1 MSGNYRNGLASGFLQ
16 GQSIFNSVQGMFKK
30 GQQERAIDEIANAKP
45 EESQGFTAQQGQQLE
60 GLAKQG
66 FDNITFDDKTQAYV
80 AKNAA
85 GEAKTVAMGGVT
97 DFMGER
103 TAGSMSREQQDNTR
117 MLAVADVLGKTDPAR
132 GIQMR
137 QQVQQGQ
144 HAVKRQGREEKQWAI
159 EDDVERI
166 DGELGKK
173 FQQSLMGPDG
183 APRQA
188 TADDYLANSQ
198 QRAFALAQGGHTKAA
213 DQAMKDHMAQS
224 HIKIQMEAAQRKEAA
239 GKAAAAIGAGD
250 YSVAADFYNRYVPS
264 GSKVTG
270 IEPGKDGQLV
280 MNRTGL
286 DGKPMAPMTFKN
298 QGEALSMLQSL
309 DNPMALYQYSQSEF
323 QNQLRLRGEKRADN
337 ADRRADHADSRAAA
351 ADGRAAASHSVAMS
365 DRQEIRSVREALA
378 KEANPSMTPAQLRG
392 VRFGVLQT
400 PGADSA
406 KAKYDYDPVKVQK
419 AFGETAVDPIT
430 QKETVKRNA
439 AEEKKFMEFMGA
451 NPSIRDV
458 DEGLVRYN
466 RSKVQIE
473 RGNRPAPPDEA
484 VKLLRENPKMAA
496 YFDQKYGA
504 GAAGRILK

>member
-144 HAVKRQGREEKQWAI
+144 HAAKRQGREEKQWAI

-173 FQQSLMGPDG
+173 FQQSLVGPDG

-198 QRAFALAQGGHTKAA
+198 ERAFALAQGGHAKAA

-239 GKAAAAIGAGD
+239 GKTAAAIGAGD

-298 QGEALSMLQSL
+298 QGEALAMLRSL
-309 DNPMALYQYSQSEF
+309 ETMQTVAPTGQMDVLLQLMA
-323 QNQLRLRGEKRADN
+323 
-337 ADRRADHADSRAAA
+337 
-351 ADGRAAASHSVAMS
+351 
-365 DRQEIRSVREALA
+365 
-378 KEANPSMTPAQLRG
+378 
-392 VRFGVLQT
+392 
-400 PGADSA
+400 
-406 KAKYDYDPVKVQK
+406 
-419 AFGETAVDPIT
+419 
-430 QKETVKRNA
+430 
-439 AEEKKFMEFMGA
+439 
-451 NPSIRDV
+451 
-458 DEGLVRYN
+458 GL
-466 RSKVQIE
+466 
-473 RGNRPAPPDEA
+473 RPAMRPRCPT
-484 VKLLRENPKMAA
+484 
-496 YFDQKYGA
+496 GA
-504 GAAGRILK
+504 RYPA

>member
-1 MSGNYRNGLASGFLQ
+1 MSFAQGVMQ
-16 GQSIFNSVQGMFKK
+16 GQSIFDQYNKQFNQ
-30 GQQERAIDEIANAKP
+30 GQQKRDLAEVAGAEAT
-45 EESQGFTAQQGQQLE
+45 ESTGFTADQGKQLE
-60 GLAKQG
+60 GFVKQG
-66 FDNITFDDKTQAYV
+66 FDNVTFDEKTNAYV

-85 GEAKTVAMGGVT
+85 GEVKTVAMQGVT
-97 DFMGER
+97 DLMGNR
-103 TAGSMSREQQDNTR
+103 TAGGADNAR
-117 MLAVADVLGKTDPAR
+117 AQAYANVIGKTDPLK
-132 GIQMR
+132 GYEFR
-137 QQVQQGQ
+137 QQMSNQA
-144 HAVKRQGREEKQWAI
+144 HAAKRQGREEKQWAT

-264 GSKVTG
+264 GTKVTG

-286 DGKPMAPMTFKN
+286 DGKPMASMTFKN

-309 DNPMALYQYSQSEF
+309 DNPMALYQYSQGEF

-337 ADRRADHADSRAAA
+337 ADRRADRADSRAAA

-430 QKETVKRNA
+430 LKETVKRNA

-466 RSKVQIE
+466 RSKVQGE
-473 RGNRPAPPDEA
+473 RKGQADAEQRRSKTSAQMTDANLAATAKKYDMTVEQVVEA
-484 VKLLRENPKMAA
+484 LAKQGVR
-496 YFDQKYGA
+496 
-504 GAAGRILK
+504 R